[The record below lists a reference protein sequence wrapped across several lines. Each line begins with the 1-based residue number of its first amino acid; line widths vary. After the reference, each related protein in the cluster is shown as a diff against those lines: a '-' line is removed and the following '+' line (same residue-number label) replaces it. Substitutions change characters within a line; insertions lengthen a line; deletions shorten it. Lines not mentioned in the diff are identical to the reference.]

1 MGSDADHWQ
10 ELQELFNRLE
20 GMSLAER
27 EPALQRHCADPRM
40 RTRVR
45 QLLEAAAAM
54 DATAPA
60 GRPREACI
68 GPYRLVREI
77 GAGGIGTVY
86 LATRQV
92 DDVLLRSALKVL
104 ARHAVDAGFVERFHR
119 EQQHLAALDHPNIT
133 RLLDA
138 GWTEDGQPFLVM
150 EYVEGSHLDEYCNS
164 RGLGIEAR
172 LRLFLQI
179 CDAVGEAHRNL
190 IVHLD
195 LKPSNVLVTAAGSV
209 KLLDFG
215 TSKLIRPD
223 GTMTATVMVTPAYA
237 SPEQIL
243 NRPVGTG
250 SDIYALGALLAELL
264 SGHAPF
270 GNVSAA
276 GRVESA
282 SREVEPADIAT
293 AADAAAAAQRGLTLA
308 RLRQA
313 LHGDLAAIVA
323 VCLRP
328 RQRDRYLTVE
338 ALAADIRRHLATE
351 PVTARRNTL
360 RYRTGK
366 FLRRRRGPLAVAA
379 VLLIVAVTGL
389 AFAWRQEHQI
399 LLEAERSARMQA
411 LMSSLFKMANPDYTG
426 KPIATVPEFLRAG
439 MTSLPKFLHDPADLR
454 QGQLGL
460 AISMYQ
466 SGSLDDARAA
476 LGAIITAATGADAQ
490 AVKAEAEAYAGDIEI
505 RKGNMDAGRRL
516 LADAF
521 RLARAS
527 DAPARVRILTAVYFA
542 YDEDDSGFRAD
553 ENLRILESA
562 AQEARRIHLG
572 AAETAFVLNSLGADL
587 SLRGRDAEAT
597 QIFRELL
604 ALYALDPLA
613 VCDRSAT
620 YAWLGWL
627 ADKSDDPTSSLPLF
641 RQAYDGYVEC
651 SGADSH
657 GALDQLP
664 YWGDALVKTGR
675 AAEAVR
681 LLENALPTWRRVAR
695 TDPESS
701 AMLLFLGRAYNA
713 TGQFAK
719 GASLG
724 MEMLAFLDG
733 KVAHDDRSFGQ
744 AELLVGE
751 ALAGE
756 RRLREAEP
764 HARRAYGILSKNV
777 VSAYARA
784 LRAESASL
792 VQTVA
797 AQR

>member
-1 MGSDADHWQ
+1 MDRDADHWS
-10 ELQELFNRLE
+10 ELQDLFNRLE
-20 GMSLAER
+20 GLAPAER
-27 EPALQRHCADPRM
+27 EAALELHAADPQLRS
-40 RTRVR
+40 RVR
-45 QLLEAAAAM
+45 KLLDAAAAM
-54 DATAPA
+54 DTATPLPKPSE
-60 GRPREACI
+60 RCI

-92 DDVLLRSALKVL
+92 DDVLLRSALKLLV
-104 ARHAVDAGFVERFHR
+104 RHAVDAGFLERFHR

-150 EYVEGSHLDEYCNS
+150 EYVEGSHLDDYCDS
-164 RGLGIEAR
+164 GGLGIEAR

-179 CDAVGEAHRNL
+179 CDAVAEAHRNL

-195 LKPSNVLVTAAGSV
+195 LKPSNVLVTPAGAV
-209 KLLDFG
+209 KLLDFV

-223 GTMTATVMVTPAYA
+223 GTMTATVMATPAYS

-243 NRPVGTG
+243 NRPVSTA

-264 SGHAPF
+264 CGHPPF

-276 GRVESA
+276 GRVEGA

-293 AADAAAAAQRGLTLA
+293 LADAAAARSRGLNLP

-313 LHGDLAAIVA
+313 ISGDLAAIVA

-328 RQRDRYLTVE
+328 RPRDRYLSVE
-338 ALAADIRRHLATE
+338 ALAEDIRRHLATE
-351 PVTARRNTL
+351 PVTARRHTL
-360 RYRTGK
+360 RYRAGK
-366 FLRRRRGPLAVAA
+366 FLRRRRAPLGVALA
-379 VLLIVAVTGL
+379 LLMAAVTGA

-399 LLEAERSARMQA
+399 FLEAERSARMQA

-439 MTSLPKFLHDPADLR
+439 MTSLPKFLHEPADLR

-460 AISMYQ
+460 AISMFE

-476 LGAIITAATGADAQ
+476 LAAIIAGATSPDAQ

-516 LADAF
+516 LADAY
-521 RLARAS
+521 RLARVT
-527 DAPARVRILTAVYFA
+527 DAPARVRILTEVYYA
-542 YDEDDSGFRAD
+542 YDEDDSGFRSD

-572 AAETAFVLNSLGADL
+572 ATDTAFVLNSLGGDL

-604 ALYALDPLA
+604 ALYAQDPLA

-627 ADKSDDPTSSLPLF
+627 ADKSDDPAASLPLF

-675 AAEAVR
+675 AAEAVQ
-681 LLENALPTWRRVAR
+681 LLEGALPTWRRAGR

-719 GASLG
+719 GDSLG
-724 MEMLAFLDG
+724 KEMLAFLDG

-764 HARRAYGILSKNV
+764 HARRAYEILSKNV
-777 VSAYARA
+777 VSRYGQA

-792 VQTVA
+792 VQAVTP
-797 AQR
+797 QP